1 MQIDDRENTRE
12 LTPTDLRGILKYVP
26 QWRNHTFVIALDGS
40 VIEEDNFNNL
50 MLELAVLRNLSI
62 RIVIVYGI
70 GAQLEALGRERNI
83 AITDARGYG
92 PTDTPTLE
100 LAIEAAGRVG
110 HAIARGLTQMGLQ
123 VATPNAIRAT
133 ERGVLK
139 GVDQLSAGRVE
150 RVDEDFLNH
159 LIGKEIVPL
168 ISPIAFTRDGTPLR
182 LNSDLLASRIAIEL
196 RASKLMY
203 LLPAPGLSY
212 RGQFCLNSP
221 VNEVRKILES
231 DPEAIDEEVRSKAKY
246 AVETIEAGVPR
257 AHLIDCRIY
266 DGILTEVFSKV
277 GIGSMIHSNPY
288 TRIRRARKKDVT
300 AIFNITKGAV
310 RDEAL
315 RARTRENIEKSIDQY
330 FVYEI
335 DESVI
340 ACFRLS
346 ELDADSIELGSV
358 LVQGAYQGRNI
369 GKTLVDYAIAEA
381 AKRGRKRVYALS
393 TQAAPFF
400 KKVCQFTEGSEEDLP
415 DSLRQIV
422 KTGGRNSRIFF
433 RDIAEETPAS
443 AR

>member
-40 VIEEDNFNNL
+40 VIDEDNFNNL

-62 RIVIVYGI
+62 RIVVVYGI
-70 GAQLEALGRERNI
+70 GAQLAKLGEERGV

-92 PTDTPTLE
+92 PTDETTLE

-110 HAIARGLTQMGLQ
+110 HAISRGLTQMGLRI
-123 VATPNAIRAT
+123 AAPNAIRAT
-133 ERGVLK
+133 ERGILK
-139 GVDQLSAGRVE
+139 GVDQLYAGKVE

-159 LIGKEIVPL
+159 LISKEIVPL

-212 RGQFCLNSP
+212 RGKFCLNSP
-221 VNEVRKILES
+221 VNEVRKILET
-231 DPEAIDEEVRSKAKY
+231 DPDAIDEEVRSKAKY

-257 AHLIDCRIY
+257 AHLIDCRIH
-266 DGILTEVFSKV
+266 DGILTEIFSKV

-288 TRIRRARKKDVT
+288 TRIRKAQLKDVT
-300 AIFNITKGAV
+300 AIFNITQGGV
-310 RDEAL
+310 RDESL
-315 RARTRENIEKSIDQY
+315 RARTLEDIEEAIDDY

-346 ELDADSIELGSV
+346 ELDADSMELGSV
-358 LVQGAYQGRNI
+358 LVQTAYQGRNI
-369 GKTLVDYAIAEA
+369 GKALVEFALAEA
-381 AKRGRKRVYALS
+381 ARQGRSRLYALS

-400 KKVCQFTEGSEEDLP
+400 RKVCQFTEGTDGDLP
-415 DSLRQIV
+415 ENLR
-422 KTGGRNSRIFF
+422 KTVRSAGRNPRVFF
-433 RDIAEETPAS
+433 RDTPTTKS
-443 AR
+443 LKD